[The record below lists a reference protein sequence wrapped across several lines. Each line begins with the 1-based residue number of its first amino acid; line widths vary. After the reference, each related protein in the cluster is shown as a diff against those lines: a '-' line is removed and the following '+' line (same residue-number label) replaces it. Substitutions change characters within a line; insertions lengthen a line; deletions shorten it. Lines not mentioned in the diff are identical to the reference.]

1 MINVLKEKFNFVLVG
16 IVNTIITY
24 LLYIFFLE
32 LKFNYLISFTM
43 SWIIGFIFSFYMNLQ
58 FVFKI
63 NYNKKNQLKKKIKFF
78 VLSLVQL
85 FLSFFILKFVV
96 QNFNIDERLAPLIIV
111 IIFFLFKFL
120 VSKFYI
126 FNN

>member
-85 FLSFFILKFVV
+85 FFSFFILKFVV